1 MWGGNN
7 TIRIE
12 NRRIKMNINPKDV
25 KEFGFVKFA
34 KNTEVQQVGI
44 DLTIAETVELEQGE
58 HKLARLNEVVTV
70 PHDAFALIFSRST
83 FNRQGILITST
94 VFEPGWRGIPTVSIY
109 NLSGAQC
116 YITKDT
122 RIIQI
127 IFFKSNAASTYS
139 GQYQNQFLGE
149 VNRK

>member
-1 MWGGNN
+1 
-7 TIRIE
+7 
-12 NRRIKMNINPKDV
+12 MNINPKDV
-25 KEFGFVKFA
+25 KDLGLVKFS
-34 KNTEVQQVGI
+34 KNTQIQQVGI
-44 DLTIAETVELEQGE
+44 DLTIAETVRLKHGE
-58 HKLARLNEVVTV
+58 YKAVKLNEIVSV
-70 PHDAFALIFSRST
+70 PPDAFALMFSRST

-127 IFFKSNAASTYS
+127 IFFRADAASVYN
-139 GQYQNQFLGE
+139 GQYQNQFLEE
-149 VNRK
+149 VKRK